1 MVALFFDFPLLFIA
15 AAAESAAAA
24 VGKALEEHFHRS
36 N

>member
-15 AAAESAAAA
+15 AAAEAAA